1 MRFISPKI
9 DFAFKKIFGSNESK
23 DILISFL
30 NALIYE
36 GNSVIK
42 DLEILDPYNPGSVV
56 DLKDTYLDVR
66 AILDDGTT
74 TIIEMQV
81 LNVAAFEKR
90 VIYNLAKTYANQLK
104 AGQGYSKL
112 TPVIALTIT
121 DFLMFAETE
130 KIITRFTFR
139 ETEELFEYRDREVKI
154 VFVELPK
161 FTKDLQALANLTDK
175 WIYFLKD
182 APSLDVIPTE
192 LRDIQEISKALN
204 IANKANLSVEEL
216 EKLDKREVFLE
227 DQRGSII
234 KARQEAHAAGKAEGK
249 AEGIIEGKAEGIVE
263 GKLEECLAL
272 ALRLVNR
279 KFTDIPASIID
290 EINTLSLVRL
300 EELLTVAILD
310 FNSLTDLSDWLQENL
325 GDENS

>member
-1 MRFISPKI
+1 MRFISPKT

-36 GNSVIK
+36 GNPVIK
-42 DLEILDPYNPGSVV
+42 DLEILDPYNPGTVA

-66 AILDDGTT
+66 AILDDETT

-139 ETEELFEYRDREVKI
+139 ETEELFEYRDREVEM

-161 FTKDLQALANLTDK
+161 FSKNLQALASLTDQ
-175 WIYFLKD
+175 WIYFFKYS
-182 APSLDVIPTE
+182 PSLDIIPTE
-192 LRDIQEISKALN
+192 LREIPEIENAFNRANQAHLTEKELDKIHRQEIF
-204 IANKANLSVEEL
+204 I
-216 EKLDKREVFLE
+216 E
-227 DQRGSII
+227 DQRGYII
-234 KARQEAHAAGKAEGK
+234 KARQERYLEEFAQ
-249 AEGIIEGKAEGIVE
+249 
-263 GKLEECLAL
+263 GKLEECLFL
-272 ALRLVNR
+272 VLRVLER
-279 KFTDIPASIID
+279 KFTDIPAATIA
-290 EINTLSLVRL
+290 EINTLSLAKL
-300 EELLTVAILD
+300 ELLILAILD
-310 FNSLTDLSDWLQENL
+310 FNSLTDLSSWLQENAAS
-325 GDENS
+325 N